1 MQAKKYVF
9 FSSTENRILS
19 TKRGNARYSNK
30 RNGNGLFSQVRRVN
44 AGRSYVLV
52 VEY

>member
-1 MQAKKYVF
+1 MQAKKYIF
-9 FSSTENRILS
+9 FSCSTENRVLC

-30 RNGNGLFSQVRRVN
+30 QNGLFWQVRRVN